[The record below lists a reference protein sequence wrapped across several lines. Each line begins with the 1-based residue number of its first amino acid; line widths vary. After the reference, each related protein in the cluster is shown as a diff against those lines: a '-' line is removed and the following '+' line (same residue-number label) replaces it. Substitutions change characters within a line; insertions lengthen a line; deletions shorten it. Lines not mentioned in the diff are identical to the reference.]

1 METVYY
7 PCHNLESGVVANPFQ
22 GGRVCIENKHKSS
35 LIGVDVSTV
44 HLLFNGHSHRGGRS
58 IERSLSWVVTCLIVN
73 CWAVTQVQ
81 YNLCLTA
88 NLLGSYLPYSWTQV
102 RSIFWALT
110 SLGHGREY
118 ITTPRDNVMCS
129 QPHND

>member
-44 HLLFNGHSHRGGRS
+44 QPLFNGHSPGH
-58 IERSLSWVVTCLIVN
+58 SLYWVVTCFIVN
-73 CWAVTQVQ
+73 SWEVTQVQ
-81 YNLCLTA
+81 YNLCLTVT
-88 NLLGSYLPYSWTQV
+88 LLGGHLP
-102 RSIFWALT
+102 
-110 SLGHGREY
+110 
-118 ITTPRDNVMCS
+118 
-129 QPHND
+129 